1 MQDPSAVKKLI
12 QGWSE
17 ELGFDGIGVAGIDIN
32 EDEKHLNEWLKNKF
46 HGSMNYMEKHGLKR
60 SRPDQLL
67 PGTIRVISLKI
78 HYFSRDAKKAQNLL
92 ENDGIGY
99 ISSYALGFDYH
110 ETIRN
115 KLKILIGKIREFSK
129 LQGQNYFVDTA
140 PVLERALARNAGLGW
155 IGKNTNLIDKSNGS
169 WFFLAEVFTD
179 IPLPLDRPS
188 KNHCGSCTA
197 CIDICPTQAIV
208 GPYQLDARKC
218 ISYLTIENKESIPIA
233 MRKSIGNRIFGCDD
247 CQTICPWNK
256 FAKKVSEQDFL
267 PKTNLL
273 DQPLERL
280 FLWSEM
286 EWKKNTQ
293 GTALQRPGYSGWLR
307 NIAVALGNAKTTE
320 RVLNTLKSRA
330 NEKSAMVREHV
341 VWALEQHKEKMKLI
355 S

>member
-110 ETIRN
+110 KTIRN

-169 WFFLAEVFTD
+169 WFFLAEIFTD

-218 ISYLTIENKESIPIA
+218 ISYLTIENKESIPIG

-256 FAKKVSEQDFL
+256 FAKTVNEQDFL

-273 DQPLERL
+273 NQPLERL

-293 GTALQRPGYSGWLR
+293 ETALQRPGYSGWLR

-320 RVLNTLKSRA
+320 RVLSALKSRA

-341 VWALEQHKEKMKLI
+341 VWALEQHKEKMK
-355 S
+355 

>member
-12 QGWSE
+12 QEWSE
-17 ELGFDGIGVAGIDIN
+17 ELGFDGVGVAGIDIN

-46 HGSMNYMEKHGLKR
+46 HGSMSYMEKHGLKR

-78 HYFSRDAKKAQNLL
+78 HYFSRDIKKAQNLL

-110 ETIRN
+110 KTIRN

-169 WFFLAEVFTD
+169 WFFLAEIFTD

-218 ISYLTIENKESIPIA
+218 ISYLTIENKESIPIG

-256 FAKKVSEQDFL
+256 FAKTVNEQDFL

-273 DQPLERL
+273 NQPLERL
-280 FLWSEM
+280 FLWSEI

-293 GTALQRPGYSGWLR
+293 ETALQRPSYSGWLR

-320 RVLNTLKSRA
+320 RVLSTLKSRA
-330 NEKSAMVREHV
+330 NEKSTMVREHV

>member
-1 MQDPSAVKKLI
+1 MQDPSALKKLI
-12 QGWSE
+12 QRWSE
-17 ELGFDGIGVAGIDIN
+17 ELGFDAIGVAGININ
-32 EDEKHLNEWLKNKF
+32 EDEKYLNKWLKNKF

-60 SRPDQLL
+60 SRPDVLL
-67 PGTIRVISLKI
+67 PGTVRVITLKI
-78 HYFSRDAKKAQNLL
+78 HYFSRDIKRTQNLL

-110 ETIRN
+110 KTIRN
-115 KLKILIGKIREFSK
+115 KLKILIGKIREYSK

-218 ISYLTIENKESIPIA
+218 ISYLTIENKESIPIG

-293 GTALQRPGYSGWLR
+293 ETALQRPGYLGWLR

-320 RVLNTLKSRA
+320 RALSALKSRA

-341 VWALEQHKEKMKLI
+341 VWALEQHKEKMK
-355 S
+355 

>member
-60 SRPDQLL
+60 SRPGQLL

-110 ETIRN
+110 KTIRN

-169 WFFLAEVFTD
+169 WFFLAEIFTD

-218 ISYLTIENKESIPIA
+218 ISYLTIENKESIPIG

-256 FAKKVSEQDFL
+256 FAKTVNEQDFL

-273 DQPLERL
+273 NQPLERL

-293 GTALQRPGYSGWLR
+293 ETALQRPGYLGWLR

-320 RVLNTLKSRA
+320 RALSALKSRA

-341 VWALEQHKEKMKLI
+341 VWALEQHKEKMKW
-355 S
+355 

>member
-46 HGSMNYMEKHGLKR
+46 HGSMSYMEKHGLKR

-78 HYFSRDAKKAQNLL
+78 HYFSRDIKKAQNLL

-99 ISSYALGFDYH
+99 ISSYALRFDYH
-110 ETIRN
+110 KTIRN

-169 WFFLAEVFTD
+169 WFFLAEIFTD

-218 ISYLTIENKESIPIA
+218 ISYLTIEIRESIPIA
-233 MRKSIGNRIFGCDD
+233 MRKAIGNRIFGCDD

-256 FAKKVSEQDFL
+256 FAKTVNERDFL

-293 GTALQRPGYSGWLR
+293 ETALQRSGYSGWLR
-307 NIAVALGNAKTTE
+307 NIAVALGNTKTTE
-320 RVLNTLKSRA
+320 RALSALKSRA

-341 VWALEQHKEKMKLI
+341 VWALKQHKEKMKW
-355 S
+355 

>member
-17 ELGFDGIGVAGIDIN
+17 ELGFDGIGVAGININ

-110 ETIRN
+110 KTIRN

-179 IPLPLDRPS
+179 IPLPFDRPS

-218 ISYLTIENKESIPIA
+218 ISYLTIENKESITIA

-256 FAKKVSEQDFL
+256 FAKKVNERDFL

-273 DQPLERL
+273 DQPLDRL

-293 GTALQRPGYSGWLR
+293 ETALQRPGYSGWLR

-320 RVLNTLKSRA
+320 RVLSTLKSRA

-341 VWALEQHKEKMKLI
+341 VWALEQHKEKMK
-355 S
+355 

>member
-110 ETIRN
+110 KTIRN

-169 WFFLAEVFTD
+169 WFFLAEIFTD

-256 FAKKVSEQDFL
+256 FAKKVSERDFL

-293 GTALQRPGYSGWLR
+293 ETALQRPGYSGWLR

-320 RVLNTLKSRA
+320 RVLSALKSRA

>member
-12 QGWSE
+12 QEWSE

-110 ETIRN
+110 KTIRN

-218 ISYLTIENKESIPIA
+218 ISYLTIENKESIPIG

-256 FAKKVSEQDFL
+256 FAKTVNEQDFL

-273 DQPLERL
+273 NQPLERL

-293 GTALQRPGYSGWLR
+293 ETALQRPGYSGWLR

-320 RVLNTLKSRA
+320 RVLSTLKSRA

-341 VWALEQHKEKMKLI
+341 VWALEQHKEKMK
-355 S
+355 